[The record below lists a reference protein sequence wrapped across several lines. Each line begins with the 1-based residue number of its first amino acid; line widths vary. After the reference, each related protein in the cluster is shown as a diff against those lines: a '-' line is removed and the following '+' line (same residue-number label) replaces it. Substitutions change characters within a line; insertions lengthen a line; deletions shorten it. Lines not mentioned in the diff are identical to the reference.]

1 MKGWISG
8 KEKGGKAGV
17 GFRQEALFKNK
28 RKVHFPKVMAGAQ
41 QRTGGKPSRKPA

>member
-17 GFRQEALFKNK
+17 GFREEALFKDK
-28 RKVHFPKVMAGAQ
+28 REVHFPKVMARAQ
-41 QRTGGKPSRKPA
+41 QRTGGKPSGKPA